1 MSKTLFLPT
10 RDLVIFPGI
19 VTPIYVGRAKSVST
33 LESAVNSKSKLVLG
47 MQKDPSKEDPELPN
61 DIYKIGV
68 IVNILQIVKM
78 PNNNIKVLIE
88 AEDRVMIEDV
98 ETTDTEYTAT
108 YKTIKCT
115 NGKAKETE
123 AIYIFDSF

>member
-78 PNNNIKVLIE
+78 PNNNIKV
-88 AEDRVMIEDV
+88 
-98 ETTDTEYTAT
+98 
-108 YKTIKCT
+108 
-115 NGKAKETE
+115 
-123 AIYIFDSF
+123 